1 MKLKTISADLGIS
14 PSTVSKVLNGYKNFS
29 ISPELRE
36 KILAYAKKSGYTPNP
51 LYQAMRQKDNRQI
64 SIHLPNLLHVSN
76 GADISLGVDRCCEKL
91 LDSGFRFYYL
101 GYTIEYQKTYGLP
114 PWKVAGALVVDVRRE
129 DLIEEL
135 DASEIPYVSLNG
147 VSGPHGTAIM
157 TDDYYNMMLL
167 LKHLYELGHRK
178 IGYLNFYRGP
188 ENPPFTLADHH
199 YSVRQRLRAYQDFCR
214 EIGESPLPESLSC
227 DYDTLPTLLAG
238 LERGCTAFLS
248 YSYSAI
254 VEASFHLR
262 ERGFRIPE
270 DISLAT
276 FNNPTMSNF
285 TEPPLTCIAIPVRE
299 MGEAAAELL
308 LNKYK
313 DSSSGAGKTISF
325 RGTLV
330 QRRSTG
336 PCRTK

>member
-238 LERGCTAFLS
+238 LEHGCTAFLS

-313 DSSSGAGKTISF
+313 DSSSGAGKAISF

>member
-114 PWKVAGALVVDVRRE
+114 PCKVAGALVVDVRRE

-238 LERGCTAFLS
+238 LEHGCTAFLS

>member
-1 MKLKTISADLGIS
+1 MNLKSIAAELGIS
-14 PSTVSKVLNGYKNFS
+14 PSTVSKVMNGYKNFS

-36 KILAYAKKSGYTPNP
+36 KILAYAKSSGYTPNP

-91 LDSGFRFYYL
+91 LDNGFRFYYL

-114 PWKVAGALVVDVRRE
+114 PWKVAGALAVDVRRKE
-129 DLIEEL
+129 LIEEL
-135 DASEIPYVSLNG
+135 DASGIPYVSLNG

-157 TDDYYNMMLL
+157 TDDYANMMLL
-167 LKHLYELGHRK
+167 LNHLYELGHRK
-178 IGYLNFYRGP
+178 IGYLNIYRSP
-188 ENPPFTLADHH
+188 EDPPFTLDDHH
-199 YSVRQRLRAYQDFCR
+199 YSVRQRMKAYMDFCNG
-214 EIGESPLPESLSC
+214 IGESPLPESLSWNF
-227 DYDTLPTLLAG
+227 DTQQLLLSG
-238 LERGCTAFLS
+238 LEHGCTAFIS
-248 YSYSAI
+248 YTFSTIIETA
-254 VEASFHLR
+254 FLLR

-276 FNNPTMSNF
+276 FNNPKTANF
-285 TEPPLTCIAIPVRE
+285 TEPPLTCISIPVRE

-313 DSSSGAGKTISF
+313 DSSYALGRTITF
-325 RGTLV
+325 QGTLI
-330 QRRSTG
+330 QRKSTG
-336 PCRTK
+336 PCRT

>member
-238 LERGCTAFLS
+238 LEHGCTAFLS

-299 MGEAAAELL
+299 MGEATAELL